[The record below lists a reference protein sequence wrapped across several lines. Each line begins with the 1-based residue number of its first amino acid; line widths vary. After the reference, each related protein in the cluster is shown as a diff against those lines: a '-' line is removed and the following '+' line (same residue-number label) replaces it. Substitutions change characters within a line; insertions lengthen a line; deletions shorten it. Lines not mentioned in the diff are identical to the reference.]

1 MSYWLK
7 LMKGA
12 KKNKK
17 SKTKDVTTGFSTNNS
32 DPKVLQKKSST
43 NISKNSGIPK
53 YVANRMAK
61 RIAFTTGIPTLSGMG
76 VFIGSYFLI
85 SKGIAD
91 ISPTLT
97 LVSSALCFLV
107 GLLGLSYGILSASW
121 DFNPGS
127 FLGLENIKPN
137 VKRIRDAFKSTKKE
151 ITNLE

>member
-1 MSYWLK
+1 
-7 LMKGA
+7 MKGT

-17 SKTKDVTTGFSTNNS
+17 DQSKDLRTGFSSNNS
-32 DPKVLQKKSST
+32 TPKIVTKKSSKNT
-43 NISKNSGIPK
+43 SKNSGIPS
-53 YVANRMAK
+53 YVANRMAR
-61 RIAFTTGIPTLSGMG
+61 RIAFTTGFPTLAGMG

-121 DFNPGS
+121 DINPGS
-127 FLGLENIKPN
+127 FFGFENIKPN
-137 VKRIRDAFKSTKKE
+137 INRMRDAFKTSQKD
-151 ITNLE
+151 ISS

>member
-1 MSYWLK
+1 
-7 LMKGA
+7 MKGA

-17 SKTKDVTTGFSTNNS
+17 EQSKEVKIGFSSNKLA
-32 DPKVLQKKSST
+32 PKIVSNKSSKS
-43 NISKNSGIPK
+43 NIKKSGIPS
-53 YVANRMAK
+53 YVANRMAR

-85 SKGIAD
+85 SKGIVD
-91 ISPTLT
+91 ISPTVT

-127 FLGLENIKPN
+127 FLGFENIKPN
-137 VKRIRDAFKSTKKE
+137 INRMKDAFK
-151 ITNLE
+151 TNQEDIAS

>member
-1 MSYWLK
+1 
-7 LMKGA
+7 MKGA

-17 SKTKDVTTGFSTNNS
+17 EQPKEVKIGISNGKSATKTLKNNS
-32 DPKVLQKKSST
+32 SITSSKK
-43 NISKNSGIPK
+43 SGIPS
-53 YVANRMAK
+53 YVANRMAR

-85 SKGIAD
+85 SKGFAE
-91 ISPTLT
+91 ISPTVT

-127 FLGLENIKPN
+127 FLGFENIKPN
-137 VKRIRDAFKSTKKE
+137 INRMKDAFKTSQKD
-151 ITNLE
+151 ITS

>member
-1 MSYWLK
+1 M

-17 SKTKDVTTGFSTNNS
+17 EQTKEVKIGFSSDNS
-32 DPKVLQKKSST
+32 APKVVSKKSSKNT
-43 NISKNSGIPK
+43 SKKSGIPS
-53 YVANRMAK
+53 YVANRMAR

-97 LVSSALCFLV
+97 LVSSAICFLV

-121 DFNPGS
+121 DPSTGS
-127 FLGLENIKPN
+127 FLGFENIKPN
-137 VKRIRDAFKSTKKE
+137 FNRIKDAFKNNKKE
-151 ITNLE
+151 TTN

>member
-1 MSYWLK
+1 
-7 LMKGA
+7 MKGT

-17 SKTKDVTTGFSTNNS
+17 EQPKEVKIGFSSNNS
-32 DPKVLQKKSST
+32 APKIVSKKSSKST
-43 NISKNSGIPK
+43 NKKSGIPS
-53 YVANRMAK
+53 YVANRMAR

-97 LVSSALCFLV
+97 LVSSAICFLI

-127 FLGLENIKPN
+127 FLGFENIKPN
-137 VKRIRDAFKSTKKE
+137 INRIKDAFKTKNNE
-151 ITNLE
+151 ISN

>member
-1 MSYWLK
+1 
-7 LMKGA
+7 MKGA

-17 SKTKDVTTGFSTNNS
+17 ELPKEVKIGFSSGKSAPKIVKNNS
-32 DPKVLQKKSST
+32 TKTSSKK
-43 NISKNSGIPK
+43 SGIPR
-53 YVANRMAK
+53 YVANRMAR

-91 ISPTLT
+91 ISPSLT
-97 LVSSALCFLV
+97 LVSSAICFLV

-137 VKRIRDAFKSTKKE
+137 INRMKDAFKTSQKD
-151 ITNLE
+151 IIS